1 MKVSLSRAARL
12 TGKSKSTISNA
23 IKTGRLSAD
32 RGDGGIF
39 EIDLSELQRVFVLVD
54 QHVRKADV
62 ASKASTTLPS
72 RRTAERPT
80 PNTPENAPD
89 IVDLKIEIARLTE
102 RLEARDDKINDMSK
116 TLEELRYERDDYRER
131 FLEAD
136 QKLIGVL
143 NNQPSASTN
152 KTNDPEPRSERPLDP
167 PIERVDVR
175 VDANTITSTTP
186 SAKDTEAQSVGN
198 PLMLSKLWRVF
209 GKD

>member
-54 QHVRKADV
+54 QHVRKMDV
-62 ASKASTTLPS
+62 APKASTTLPS

-80 PNTPENAPD
+80 PNAPSNAPD

-136 QKLIGVL
+136 LKLIGVL
-143 NNQPSASTN
+143 NNQPSAPTN
-152 KTNDPEPRSERPLDP
+152 NTNAPEPRSERPLDP

-175 VDANTITSTTP
+175 MNANTITSTTP

>member
-32 RGDGGIF
+32 RGEGGIF
-39 EIDLSELQRVFVLVD
+39 EIDMSELQRVFVLVD
-54 QHVRKADV
+54 QHARKVNA
-62 ASKASTTLPS
+62 ASKTSTSLPS
-72 RRTAERPT
+72 LRTTERP
-80 PNTPENAPD
+80 PMDSPD

-143 NNQPSASTN
+143 NNQPSAPTN
-152 KTNDPEPRSERPLDP
+152 HMHDPEHPVYGAS
-167 PIERVDVR
+167 ERVDVG
-175 VDANTITSTTP
+175 VNADTVTFTTP
-186 SAKDTEAQSVGN
+186 SAKQTDTKSVRN

-209 GKD
+209 GND

>member
-1 MKVSLSRAARL
+1 MKVSLSRAAKL
-12 TGKSKSTISNA
+12 TGKSKSSISYA

-32 RGDGGIF
+32 RGEGGIF
-39 EIDLSELQRVFVLVD
+39 EIDMSELQRVFVLVD
-54 QHVRKADV
+54 QHARRVNV

-72 RRTAERPT
+72 IRTTERPSMDS
-80 PNTPENAPD
+80 PD
-89 IVDLKIEIARLTE
+89 IVDLQIEIARLTE

-143 NNQPSASTN
+143 NNQPSAPTN
-152 KTNDPEPRSERPLDP
+152 HVHATEHPVYGAT
-167 PIERVDVR
+167 ERVDVGVN
-175 VDANTITSTTP
+175 VDTVTSITP
-186 SAKDTEAQSVGN
+186 SAKHTDTKSVRN

>member
-12 TGKSKSTISNA
+12 TGKSKSTISYA

-32 RGDGGIF
+32 RGEGGIF
-39 EIDLSELQRVFVLVD
+39 EIDMSELQRVFVLVD
-54 QHVRKADV
+54 QRASKVNV

-72 RRTAERPT
+72 RRTTEPPTSNARP
-80 PNTPENAPD
+80 NAPD
-89 IVDLKIEIARLTE
+89 IVDLQIEIARLTE

-143 NNQPSASTN
+143 NSQPSAPTN
-152 KTNDPEPRSERPLDP
+152 YTNAPERQMDGTQ
-167 PIERVDVR
+167 ERVDVE
-175 VDANTITSTTP
+175 VDVDTVTFTTP
-186 SAKDTEAQSVGN
+186 SAKHTDAQSVRN
-198 PLMLSKLWRVF
+198 PLTLSKLWRIF
-209 GKD
+209 EKD